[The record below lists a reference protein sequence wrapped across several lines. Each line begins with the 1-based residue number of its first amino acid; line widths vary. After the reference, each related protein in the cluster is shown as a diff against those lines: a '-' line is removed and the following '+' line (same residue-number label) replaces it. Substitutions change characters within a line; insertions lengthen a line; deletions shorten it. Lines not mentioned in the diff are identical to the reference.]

1 MTTGGSDLGHGPPPS
16 ASTWLGRSDR
26 GNLWRMKT
34 EATLAIL
41 KSDLDWIETKI
52 RECDEQIQK
61 YQALKNCNA
70 VLLVPVWNSRI
81 QSVIDVRDKHM
92 LAMGDIVKVIARL
105 EDLADCL

>member
-1 MTTGGSDLGHGPPPS
+1 MES
-16 ASTWLGRSDR
+16 
-26 GNLWRMKT
+26 

-41 KSDLDWIETKI
+41 KSDLDWIEAKI

-61 YQALKNCNA
+61 YQALKNSNA

-92 LAMGDIVKVIARL
+92 LAMGDIVKVIAKLDSKTEPGTPVPPLDR
-105 EDLADCL
+105 